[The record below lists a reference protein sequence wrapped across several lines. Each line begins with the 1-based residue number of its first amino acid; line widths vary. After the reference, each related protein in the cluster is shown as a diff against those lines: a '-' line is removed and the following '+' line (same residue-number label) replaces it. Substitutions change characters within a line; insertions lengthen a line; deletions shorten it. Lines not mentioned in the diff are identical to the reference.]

1 MKLTTLQ
8 KHGLDEVELKIVEDY
23 LKEPGEKE
31 EIPEEE
37 SQSLYM
43 QYMSGYS
50 LPQLFLKFPKEEKGR
65 IIYTAVKKNWIKQ
78 RELLNLSIM
87 DRIKSNLIMSV
98 QDSSETI
105 ATLISYANE
114 EVIGQIRRYKE
125 DPIKNPKPNFSMNSI
140 SDFQKPMQMLESLI
154 KSVTN
159 FTIAMKDQQEQDA
172 ARKERIKQGLEN
184 GENKKESANKIK
196 KINTT
201 EEEKNSSILAEL
213 AN

>member
-1 MKLTTLQ
+1 
-8 KHGLDEVELKIVEDY
+8 
-23 LKEPGEKE
+23 
-31 EIPEEE
+31 
-37 SQSLYM
+37 
-43 QYMSGYS
+43 
-50 LPQLFLKFPKEEKGR
+50 
-65 IIYTAVKKNWIKQ
+65 
-78 RELLNLSIM
+78 
-87 DRIKSNLIMSV
+87 
-98 QDSSETI
+98 
-105 ATLISYANE
+105 
-114 EVIGQIRRYKE
+114 
-125 DPIKNPKPNFSMNSI
+125 MNSI

>member
-1 MKLTTLQ
+1 LKLTTLQ

-125 DPIKNPKPNFSMNSI
+125 DPTKNPKPNFSMNSI

-159 FTIAMKDQQEQDA
+159 FTIAMKDQQDQDA

-184 GENKKESANKIK
+184 GENRKESPNKIK